1 MDLMLSKGSWAECVI
16 PLHEVPVQAK
26 GLQGRGW
33 RAWGGG
39 EKQIKEDE
47 AAAQG
52 WSFYFC

>member
-16 PLHEVPVQAK
+16 PLREVPVQAK

-33 RAWGGG
+33 RAWGWG
-39 EKQIKEDE
+39 EQIKEDE